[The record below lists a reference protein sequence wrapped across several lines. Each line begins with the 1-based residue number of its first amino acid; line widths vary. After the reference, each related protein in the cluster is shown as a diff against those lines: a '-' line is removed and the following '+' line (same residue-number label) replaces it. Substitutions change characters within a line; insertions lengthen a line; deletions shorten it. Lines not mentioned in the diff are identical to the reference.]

1 MHEVFICLLFSS
13 NLSRFIGKLKFIDS
27 FLMRKKYGNIIIL
40 TIVYIEEKKIIIIFF
55 FCPLPT
61 PPKKKNQILG
71 SASSLVVANDVRFV
85 KGHQICS
92 LPTQ

>member
-40 TIVYIEEKKIIIIFF
+40 TIVYIEEKKNNHHIFF
-55 FCPLPT
+55 FVLP
-61 PPKKKNQILG
+61 P
-71 SASSLVVANDVRFV
+71 S
-85 KGHQICS
+85 
-92 LPTQ
+92 